1 MESSCA
7 RKSHCDVGKMDRATA
22 VDDVEVY
29 DSPASY
35 GRAQQAVANDML
47 IIGVPAS
54 IRTTLGVS
62 GEWDD
67 INSMA
72 NVELGASSI

>member
-7 RKSHCDVGKMDRATA
+7 RKSNCDVGKMHRATA

-47 IIGVPAS
+47 IIGVPDNTRS
-54 IRTTLGVS
+54 FR
-62 GEWDD
+62 
-67 INSMA
+67 
-72 NVELGASSI
+72 